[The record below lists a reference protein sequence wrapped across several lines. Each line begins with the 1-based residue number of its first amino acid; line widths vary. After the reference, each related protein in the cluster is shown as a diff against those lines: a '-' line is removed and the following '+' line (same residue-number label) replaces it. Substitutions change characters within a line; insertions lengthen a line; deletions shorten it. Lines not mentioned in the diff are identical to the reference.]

1 MLKFINTIKNKN
13 KTSNQNKIKVMIHHL
28 HEELT
33 NIYRSKMPFIQCTLD
48 QIKGFFYNKKK
59 EFSDDSTLKQFF
71 FPAWNGNS
79 WGLNLH
85 TVFACQIF
93 FSTFVCLIAKLLR
106 SGWRDKTSKP
116 LAGTVGWYLNCSIGC
131 RKLRF

>member
-59 EFSDDSTLKQFF
+59 KNSVMILPLNNFF
-71 FPAWNGNS
+71 FPHEMETLGA
-79 WGLNLH
+79 
-85 TVFACQIF
+85 
-93 FSTFVCLIAKLLR
+93 
-106 SGWRDKTSKP
+106 
-116 LAGTVGWYLNCSIGC
+116 
-131 RKLRF
+131 

>member
-1 MLKFINTIKNKN
+1 
-13 KTSNQNKIKVMIHHL
+13 MIL
-28 HEELT
+28 PL
-33 NIYRSKMPFIQCTLD
+33 N
-48 QIKGFFYNKKK
+48 N
-59 EFSDDSTLKQFF
+59 FF
-71 FPAWNGNS
+71 FRMKWKLL
-79 WGLNLH
+79 GLNLH

-93 FSTFVCLIAKLLR
+93 FSTFVCLIARLLR

>member
-71 FPAWNGNS
+71 FPHEMETLGA
-79 WGLNLH
+79 
-85 TVFACQIF
+85 
-93 FSTFVCLIAKLLR
+93 
-106 SGWRDKTSKP
+106 
-116 LAGTVGWYLNCSIGC
+116 
-131 RKLRF
+131 